1 MKAGRMRHTLQLQQ
15 PVKDVDGFVGETRA
29 FVDVGRAVPASIDT
43 IGGRE
48 GFGADRE
55 LAGITY
61 RITMRET
68 PGVVIGPDWR
78 GVDVDT
84 AWVYDFHS
92 ILPSHDR
99 AVLVVTASS
108 GTAQP

>member
-1 MKAGRMRHTLQLQQ
+1 MKAGRMRHQMQLQR
-15 PVKDVDGFVGETRA
+15 PVRTVDGYIGETKTWL
-29 FVDVGRAVPASIDT
+29 DVVSVPASIDS
-43 IGGRE
+43 ISGRE
-48 GFGADRE
+48 AFAVDRE

-68 PGVVIGPDWR
+68 PGIKVEADWR

-84 AWVYDFHS
+84 GWIYDFHS
-92 ILPSHDR
+92 ILPSHER
-99 AVLVVTASS
+99 AVLVLTASS